1 VTGESARLFVA
12 LELPDD
18 VKAAL
23 TSWSVAQLGSA
34 DGLRRVSAEAL
45 HLTLC
50 FLGWRPV
57 GEMDAIAS
65 ECAAVAD
72 EPAVSVSLG
81 DVLWLPHR
89 RPRAVAVALD
99 PVSES
104 DGRDLQALQSRLSAR
119 LSAGGFYESEE
130 RPFLPHVTFA
140 RVRRGTRA
148 RAAQLPAPESV
159 PFSLSTVTLFRSHVG
174 RGGSRYEPLARVQ
187 LRARRP

>member
-1 VTGESARLFVA
+1 VTGASARLFVA

-23 TSWSVAQLGSA
+23 TSWSTAQLGSV

-50 FLGWRPV
+50 FLGWRPAD
-57 GEMDAIAS
+57 EMDAIAS
-65 ECAAVAD
+65 ECDAIAD

-81 DVLWLPHR
+81 EVLWLPRR
-89 RPRAVAVALD
+89 RPRVVAVSLD

-104 DGRDLQALQSRLSAR
+104 DGRDLQALQSRLATALSAR
-119 LSAGGFYESEE
+119 GFYEPEQ

-140 RVRRGTRA
+140 RVRRGARA
-148 RAAQLPAPESV
+148 RAAEVPAPEPV
-159 PFSLSTVTLFRSHVG
+159 RFSLSTVTLFRSHMG
-174 RGGSRYEPLARVQ
+174 RGGSRYEPLIRVP
-187 LRARRP
+187 LRRR